1 MLEQLRPFVHGA
13 VAVVA
18 RHRSATP
25 LLLDDQAR
33 SVAALAQRTQHQL
46 ATGYRIVVV
55 TALRGG
61 ISLEPGTTDDS
72 PTRDVVIAIH
82 RAMTE
87 LLHTLLRSLQ
97 FHTPP
102 PAALWAQLHTLFA
115 LAELRRVQDEPVR
128 DALHAVLWQSAPAD
142 VYKRAILLATAQP
155 NKLRSSELTE
165 LFQALE
171 SWTSLIQ
178 VVPFDMLEQPVM
190 VVDLESD
197 RPPRA
202 TQLSSVARGTDLRTL
217 DTRRLVR
224 KFEEYLI
231 GDPDRSHPDVDGV
244 DRDRR
249 ELIRHCAH
257 VWGARSDRA
266 FERTAASGPVEV
278 CTTLEH
284 VHFHAGGGRSLLRQ
298 LQASRLRTEDPVA
311 AETRAPTAEAAES
324 ARAPDRTPT
333 PPDLGSTVELPVGDH
348 PLVTLELADRSPV
361 GFGLLCAGEA
371 PGEVQVGQLLGLR
384 EADDPDWRIAVV
396 RWVANGRDRSRMG
409 VETLAQR
416 ALSGGARLISSRGR
430 EFDFQ
435 PALLLPGVEALDQP
449 PSLVTAPGAFQTGQ
463 KLAFVQGGRVKKL
476 LVEERIVASASHD
489 RLRVRELARKVAAVK
504 DTGIEVEVMSEED
517 ARAAFVDIVRHRI
530 NRGGAAD
537 S

>member
-1 MLEQLRPFVHGA
+1 MTAWTTKLPTSNAVAAARALHDALAELNHWRTDHGTRFAILEQLRPFVLGA
-13 VAVVA
+13 CAAVA

-25 LLLDDQAR
+25 LLLDDRAR

-55 TALRGG
+55 TALRAG
-61 ISLEPGTTDDS
+61 IPLEPATPDDS
-72 PTRDVVIAIH
+72 PTRTVVIAIH

-102 PAALWAQLHTLFA
+102 PAALWAQLHTLYA

-128 DALHAVLWQSAPAD
+128 DALQALLWQTVPAD
-142 VYKRAILLATAQP
+142 VYKRAVLLATAQP
-155 NKLRSSELTE
+155 NKLRSSELGE
-165 LFQALE
+165 LFKALE
-171 SWTSLIQ
+171 SWTGQ
-178 VVPFDMLEQPVM
+178 VAVVPFDALEQPVM

-202 TQLSSVARGTDLRTL
+202 TQLSAVARGNDLRTL

-224 KFEEYLI
+224 KFEEYLAAAP
-231 GDPDRSHPDVDGV
+231 GKGPSELGGV
-244 DRDRR
+244 DRERR

-257 VWGARSDRA
+257 VWGARTDRA
-266 FERTAASGPVEV
+266 YERTPASGSVEV

-298 LQASRLRTEDPVA
+298 LQSQRLGAQDP
-311 AETRAPTAEAAES
+311 AEAEILDPFAG
-324 ARAPDRTPT
+324 AA
-333 PPDLGSTVELPVGDH
+333 DLGGVRTADSAPVPRRHLSSEVESQADH
-348 PLVTLELADRSPV
+348 PLASLELTDRSPL
-361 GFGLLCAGEA
+361 GFGLICAGEA
-371 PGEVQVGQLLGLR
+371 PGDVQAGQLLALR
-384 EADDPDWRIAVV
+384 EADDPDWRITVV
-396 RWVANGRDRSRMG
+396 RWVANGRDRSRLG

-430 EFDFQ
+430 VLDFK

-449 PSLVTAPGAFQTGQ
+449 PSLITAPGVFQTGQ
-463 KLAFVQGGRVKKL
+463 KLAFTQGGRERKL
-476 LVEERIVASASHD
+476 LVEERIVAS
-489 RLRVRELARKVAAVK
+489 
-504 DTGIEVEVMSEED
+504 
-517 ARAAFVDIVRHRI
+517 
-530 NRGGAAD
+530 
-537 S
+537 